1 MSLDSQPKNPLNMNY
16 LLAALSSSKQ
26 TRPRGAIR
34 PAETRNMRRC
44 SPPSSLFIWSDG
56 TIAALTS
63 LPSVHYSF
71 SPSLMEKVIIAPSI
85 LAADFSRLAEEI
97 HRVEAAGADWIHC
110 DIMDG
115 HFVDNISFGPDVV
128 QRVRKETSLP
138 LDVHLMIEH
147 ANRYVP
153 RFIKAGANS
162 ITVHVEPEAEHDV
175 WKTLHE
181 IQHAGC
187 RVGLTL
193 NPETPLE
200 TIEPFL
206 GKFDMLLVM
215 TVHPGFG
222 GQPFRA
228 DQMEKVRRAAKWNQ
242 SREHKI
248 DIEVDGGIVPKTAR
262 ISVENGANVLVAGTS
277 IFRSDDY
284 AKAIRELRGE

>member
-1 MSLDSQPKNPLNMNY
+1 MGGLKCCRW
-16 LLAALSSSKQ
+16 A
-26 TRPRGAIR
+26 
-34 PAETRNMRRC
+34 C
-44 SPPSSLFIWSDG
+44 
-56 TIAALTS
+56 
-63 LPSVHYSF
+63 HYSIT
-71 SPSLMEKVIIAPSI
+71 PLLHQTMGRIIIAPSI

-128 QRVRKETSLP
+128 RLVRKETSLP

-147 ANRYVP
+147 ADHYVP
-153 RFIKAGANS
+153 RFVKAGANS
-162 ITVHVEPEAEHDV
+162 ITVHVEPEAKHDV
-175 WKTLHE
+175 LETLRK
-181 IQHAGC
+181 IRDAGC
-187 RVGLTL
+187 RAGLTL
-193 NPETPLE
+193 NPETPIEL
-200 TIEPFL
+200 IEPFL
-206 GKFDMLLVM
+206 DKFDMLLVM

-248 DIEVDGGIVPKTAR
+248 DIEVDGGINPETAR
-262 ISVENGANVLVAGTS
+262 ISIENGANVLVAGTS

-284 AKAIRELRGE
+284 AKVIRELRGE

>member
-1 MSLDSQPKNPLNMNY
+1 MGVLEYCRWACHHSIT
-16 LLAALSSSKQ
+16 LLLHHFMG
-26 TRPRGAIR
+26 RI
-34 PAETRNMRRC
+34 
-44 SPPSSLFIWSDG
+44 
-56 TIAALTS
+56 
-63 LPSVHYSF
+63 
-71 SPSLMEKVIIAPSI
+71 IIAPSI

-128 QRVRKETSLP
+128 QLVRKETSLP

-147 ANRYVP
+147 ADHYVP
-153 RFIKAGANS
+153 RFVKAGANS
-162 ITVHVEPEAEHDV
+162 ITVHVEPGAKHDV
-175 WKTLHE
+175 WKTLHQ
-181 IQHAGC
+181 IRDAGC
-187 RVGLTL
+187 RAGLTL
-193 NPETPLE
+193 NPETPFE
-200 TIEPFL
+200 MIEPFL

-228 DQMEKVRRAAKWNQ
+228 DQMEKVRRAAIWNQ

-248 DIEVDGGIVPKTAR
+248 DIEVDGGINPTTAR
-262 ISVENGANVLVAGTS
+262 ISVKNGANVLVAGTS
-277 IFRSDDY
+277 IFRSRDY